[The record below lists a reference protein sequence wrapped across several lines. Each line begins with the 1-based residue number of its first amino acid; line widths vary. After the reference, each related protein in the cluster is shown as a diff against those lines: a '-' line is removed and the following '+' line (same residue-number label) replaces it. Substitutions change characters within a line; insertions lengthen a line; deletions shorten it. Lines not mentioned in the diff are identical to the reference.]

1 MHDRVS
7 TDTDNHLHTH
17 ALNRYAAVPTAD
29 KLKADPRFTGSGV
42 RIAFLDSGFYPH
54 PDISNRIIAFHDI
67 HGEEK
72 TLHSQIEP
80 KAHHWH
86 GTQTVVSCAGSGQL
100 SDGVYKGIAS
110 EAELVLV
117 KVSRTGKISDDSI
130 VAGLEWIKGN
140 RQKYDI
146 RILNISLG
154 GDTNAATKD
163 SRINQLCE
171 ELAAS
176 GVVITVASGNSSESC
191 TVPPASS
198 PSVITVGGYSD
209 GNRLD
214 KEAYDLYHSSFGKT
228 ADGNVKPELIAPAM
242 YVAAPILPFTTDY
255 GEAEVLS
262 MLEAAPDFS
271 FDVLL
276 AEFWQDAGLTHD
288 VLSLDTESARNVVG
302 TSIRGRKIIA
312 AHYQHVDGTS
322 FAAPITASV
331 IAQMLEANPLLSP
344 AAIKHILITTAER
357 IRSDRAI
364 RQGYGVLNAKRA
376 VELAA
381 SEKHTGDNKGFKAPV
396 RIGEMVEFT
405 FHDDHASSVNLVG
418 DFNEWNRGSVPLK
431 RTSNGIWTTSIQ
443 INGTQRLRYKL
454 LIDNERWTED
464 PTHGMK
470 EEDGFGG
477 FHSVLEI

>member
-1 MHDRVS
+1 
-7 TDTDNHLHTH
+7 
-17 ALNRYAAVPTAD
+17 
-29 KLKADPRFTGSGV
+29 
-42 RIAFLDSGFYPH
+42 
-54 PDISNRIIAFHDI
+54 
-67 HGEEK
+67 
-72 TLHSQIEP
+72 
-80 KAHHWH
+80 
-86 GTQTVVSCAGSGQL
+86 
-100 SDGVYKGIAS
+100 
-110 EAELVLV
+110 
-117 KVSRTGKISDDSI
+117 
-130 VAGLEWIKGN
+130 
-140 RQKYDI
+140 
-146 RILNISLG
+146 
-154 GDTNAATKD
+154 
-163 SRINQLCE
+163 
-171 ELAAS
+171 
-176 GVVITVASGNSSESC
+176 
-191 TVPPASS
+191 
-198 PSVITVGGYSD
+198 
-209 GNRLD
+209 
-214 KEAYDLYHSSFGKT
+214 
-228 ADGNVKPELIAPAM
+228 
-242 YVAAPILPFTTDY
+242 
-255 GEAEVLS
+255 

-276 AEFWQDAGLTHD
+276 AEFWQDAGLTRD
-288 VLSLDTESARNVVG
+288 VLSLDTESARNAVG